1 MSRWRQ
7 DPDGAAAELL
17 RRSLDS
23 LDLDGRVLIAN
34 AGPATRQALGAG
46 SVTPVAWSRHA
57 GDLTTATPW
66 PAGGPFDVV
75 VLRLA
80 KSKDEQEMNA
90 HAALSVL
97 VPAGRLVLCGGN
109 EEGIRSASALL
120 EGLCGPV
127 ETVST
132 RGHGRIV
139 SARRPD
145 RVAGLKSELQAW
157 RRVVKMPI
165 GGSGRDWATYPGIFS
180 ADHMDTGTRLMLTAL
195 PRLGAHARVLDYGCG
210 SGVIA
215 AGMRAALP
223 EGHFDLLDA
232 DSLALLAASENVAGA
247 RIVLGTSLSAAGLVR
262 YDAILSNPPLH
273 AGIAEDHRAL
283 QALIAGAPKI
293 LRRGGLLQL
302 VVQRRVPLGAMLAEH
317 LAEPAVIAEDN
328 LFRVWRAASR

>member
-7 DPDGAAAELL
+7 DPDGAAADLV
-17 RRSLDS
+17 RRSLANFE
-23 LDLDGRVLIAN
+23 LTGRILLAN
-34 AGPATRQALGAG
+34 AGPALRQALRDGGRAPT
-46 SVTPVAWSRHA
+46 SWSRRA
-57 GDLTTATPW
+57 TDLETATPW
-66 PAGGPFDVV
+66 PSGGPFDT
-75 VLRLA
+75 VLLRHA
-80 KSKDEQEMNA
+80 KARDEQEMNA

-97 VPAGRLVLCGGN
+97 VPGGRLILCGGN
-109 EEGIRSASALL
+109 DEGIRSVSALF
-120 EGLCGPV
+120 EELCGPV
-127 ETVST
+127 ETLST

-145 RVAGLKSELQAW
+145 RVAGLMGELQAW
-157 RRVVKMPI
+157 RRIVKMPI
-165 GGSGRDWATYPGIFS
+165 GGVDRDWATYPGVFS
-180 ADHMDTGTRLMLTAL
+180 SDHMDAGTRLMLTAL
-195 PRLGAHARVLDYGCG
+195 PRLGARARVLDYGCG

-247 RIVLGTSLSAAGLVR
+247 RIVLGTSLAAAGLVR

-273 AGIAEDHRAL
+273 TGIAEDHRAL
-283 QALIAGAPKI
+283 EALIAGAPKI

-317 LAEPAVIAEDN
+317 LSDPAVVAEDTVY
-328 LFRVWRAASR
+328 RVWRAASR